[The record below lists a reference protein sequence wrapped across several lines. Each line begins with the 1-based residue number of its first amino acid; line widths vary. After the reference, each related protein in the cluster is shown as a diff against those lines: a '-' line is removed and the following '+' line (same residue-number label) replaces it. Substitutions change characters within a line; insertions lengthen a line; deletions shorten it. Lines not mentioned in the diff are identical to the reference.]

1 MVSSIR
7 TATSLVAPPAAG
19 SAAWMAEAKVKAV
32 IVARIDGKRLIG
44 DYLSFCLFE
53 VTLRT

>member
-7 TATSLVAPPAAG
+7 TATSLLPPPAAG